1 MTQAIL
7 IITNVPDSVV
17 AGKISRQLV
26 ENRLAACVNVLP
38 PVHSVYSW
46 QGAIEEATEITLL
59 IKTMQNL
66 YPKVEQKI
74 LELHPYEVPEVIAL
88 PMVNGLPS
96 YLGWIA
102 AETSV

>member
-7 IITNVPDSVV
+7 IITNVPDSAV

-38 PVHSVYSW
+38 PVNSVYHW
-46 QGAIEEATEITLL
+46 QGAVEEATEITLL
-59 IKTMQNL
+59 IKTTQNQ
-66 YPKVEQKI
+66 YSKVEQKI
-74 LELHPYEVPEVIAL
+74 VELHPYDVPEVIAL
-88 PMVNGLPS
+88 PIVNGLPS

-102 AETSV
+102 SETSG